1 MIWGLQNSH
10 ALNPK
15 HLLPFRLNTSMP
27 HRKLSPYAPIP
38 LNPQK
43 PQAVFWTGLI
53 TRETPELFVTCRAPP
68 QRFLSPSLLQSIA
81 LWNKPPPSACGQA
94 GKQQE
99 QRVGFTRR
107 RTCPG
112 QTGSPELLL
121 LLPDLVSEIHAALNA
136 ETRNFMP
143 CC

>member
-68 QRFLSPSLLQSIA
+68 KDSCHHLCCRVQSSGTSHLLQHVGRRESSKSRGLA
-81 LWNKPPPSACGQA
+81 LPGGAHVQGRQAVPSCSS
-94 GKQQE
+94 
-99 QRVGFTRR
+99 FF
-107 RTCPG
+107 
-112 QTGSPELLL
+112 QTLFLKYMLL
-121 LLPDLVSEIHAALNA
+121 
-136 ETRNFMP
+136 
-143 CC
+143 